1 MQKSY
6 DRAWSKVNSLT
17 ARVEELWDENR
28 ALRERLGDFS
38 RVERALGRD
47 TVETIVQKEKRLEE
61 VQRMQKQR
69 QKRKIDRG
77 RDEETFKLL
86 SGVGSCG

>member
-6 DRAWSKVNSLT
+6 DRAWNKVNSLT
-17 ARVEELWDENR
+17 ARVEEVWNENR
-28 ALRERLGDFS
+28 ILRERLGDFS

-61 VQRMQKQR
+61 VQRMQKQG
-69 QKRKIDRG
+69 QKRKRDRG
-77 RDEETFKLL
+77 ER
-86 SGVGSCG
+86 

>member
-17 ARVEELWDENR
+17 ARVEELWNENR
-28 ALRERLGDFS
+28 ALRERLGDFG

-69 QKRKIDRG
+69 HKRKIDRWE
-77 RDEETFKLL
+77 R
-86 SGVGSCG
+86 

>member
-17 ARVEELWDENR
+17 ARVEKLWNENR
-28 ALRERLGDFS
+28 ALRERLGDFD

-69 QKRKIDRG
+69 HKRKIDRG
-77 RDEETFKLL
+77 ER
-86 SGVGSCG
+86 

>member
-17 ARVEELWDENR
+17 ARVEELWNENR
-28 ALRERLGDFS
+28 ALRERLGDFD

-77 RDEETFKLL
+77 ER
-86 SGVGSCG
+86 